1 MDPAGRTVA
10 LVNRGARTLG
20 SPEACQTLAHRLRE
34 TLGAE
39 TVFTGPEDDVTQL
52 ARVQRDQGA
61 RLIVAAGGDGTVS
74 AVAEAVA
81 GTGAVMGIL
90 PLGTLNHFARDLG
103 IPDALDDA
111 IQVLANPAVTTVDCA
126 EVNGRIF
133 VNNSGLGLYP
143 TTLALREQKQQEAG
157 WRKWPAHLWAA
168 LKALARYRMLTIL
181 VEAGGRALVR
191 TTPMVFIG
199 NNDYR
204 MQGLQLGSRTR
215 MNGGKLCLV
224 IPHRTG
230 RLRLLWFSLRALF
243 GRRYPGTELDHIH
256 TDSLR
261 IESGHHRLRVA
272 LDGELTRLETPLT
285 YRILPGALRVAVPP
299 AVAA

>member
-1 MDPAGRTVA
+1 MESRPAVA

-20 SPEACQTLAHRLRE
+20 SPEACQALAEKLRE
-34 TLGAE
+34 RAGIE
-39 TVFTGPEDDVTQL
+39 SVFTGPEDDVTAL
-52 ARVQRDQGA
+52 ARRHAGTST
-61 RLIVAAGGDGTVS
+61 RMIVAAGGDGTVS
-74 AVAEAVA
+74 AVAEAII
-81 GTGAVMGIL
+81 GTDTVMGVL

-103 IPDALDDA
+103 IPTGLDDA
-111 IQVLANPAVTTVDCA
+111 MQVLSHHTVTAVDAA

-133 VNNSGLGLYP
+133 INNSGLGLYP
-143 TTLALREQKQQEAG
+143 ATLALREQKQQDSG
-157 WRKWPAHLWAA
+157 WRKWPAHVWAA

-204 MQGLQLGSRTR
+204 MQGLALGSRPR
-215 MNGGKLCLV
+215 IDGGRLCLV

-243 GRRYPGTELDHIH
+243 GTRYPERELDHIH
-256 TDSLR
+256 TDTVR
-261 IESGHHRLRVA
+261 IESGHERLRVA
-272 LDGELTRLETPLT
+272 LDGEVARIPTPLT
-285 YRILPGALRVAVPP
+285 FRILPRSLHVAVPL
-299 AVAA
+299 AVSP